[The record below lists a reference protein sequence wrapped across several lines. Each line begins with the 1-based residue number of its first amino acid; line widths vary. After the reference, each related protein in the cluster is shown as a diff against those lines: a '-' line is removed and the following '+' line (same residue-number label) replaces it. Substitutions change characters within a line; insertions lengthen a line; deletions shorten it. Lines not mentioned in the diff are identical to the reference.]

1 MSRCVFA
8 PEARADLAEIH
19 DYIARYS
26 PDDAVQFVRRLEE
39 HCLRLADHPYAGA
52 ARPDL
57 GPEFRLSAVPRTRYV
72 IIYLPM
78 DDGVEIVLV
87 RHGARDIRRL
97 FE

>member
-8 PEARADLAEIH
+8 PEAPADLAEIH
-19 DYIARYS
+19 DYIARDS
-26 PDDAVQFVRRLEE
+26 PDRAVRFVRRLEE
-39 HCLRLADHPYAGA
+39 HCLRLADHPYTGA
-52 ARPDL
+52 ALPDL

-78 DDGVEIVLV
+78 DDGVEKVLV
-87 RHGARDIRRL
+87 KHGAWDIRRL

>member
-19 DYIARYS
+19 DYIARHS
-26 PDDAVQFVRRLEE
+26 RDHALQFVRRLEE
-39 HCLRLADHPYAGA
+39 HCLRLADHPYIGA

-57 GPEFRLSAVPRTRYV
+57 GPEFRLSAVPGTRYV

-87 RHGARDIRRL
+87 RHDARDMRRL